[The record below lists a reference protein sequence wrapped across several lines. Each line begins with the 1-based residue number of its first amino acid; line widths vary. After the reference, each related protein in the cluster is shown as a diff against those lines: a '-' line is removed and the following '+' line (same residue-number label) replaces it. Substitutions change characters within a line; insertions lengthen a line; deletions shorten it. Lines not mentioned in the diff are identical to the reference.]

1 MGPRWKRQ
9 SANTATATSTLKQ
22 VHNNN
27 GNSENIS
34 TRKSSEKTCKSR
46 CVDGRCCFDTQN
58 CEVPSDITCSD
69 YKGCLVVYAVDNDG
83 EGTAGTAVET
93 QAPESGGGT
102 SDGGSQLYDAIM
114 TACEVQNDPEDCKSL
129 CVDGRCCFDTQNC
142 EVPSDITCSDYE
154 GCLVVYAVDNDDDGT
169 SATGVETQAPES
181 PSHRGNSNELGSLST
196 VIMAACEEGGDM
208 QKGDEVCS
216 AGQCCFPSRN
226 CQVPSVITCEDYS
239 GCSVLYSMD
248 GGR

>member
-69 YKGCLVVYAVDNDG
+69 Y
-83 EGTAGTAVET
+83 
-93 QAPESGGGT
+93 
-102 SDGGSQLYDAIM
+102 
-114 TACEVQNDPEDCKSL
+114 
-129 CVDGRCCFDTQNC
+129 
-142 EVPSDITCSDYE
+142 E

-181 PSHRGNSNELGSLST
+181 PSSRGNSNELGSLST

-208 QKGDEVCS
+208 QEECDEVCS